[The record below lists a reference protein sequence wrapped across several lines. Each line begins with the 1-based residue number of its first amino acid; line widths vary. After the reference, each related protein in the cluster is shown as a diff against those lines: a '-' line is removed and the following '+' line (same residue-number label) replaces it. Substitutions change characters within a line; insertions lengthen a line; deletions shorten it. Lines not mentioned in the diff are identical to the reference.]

1 MSEQIAVLLRK
12 LSALHA
18 LGEEEQAALVKSI
31 SDLRVLEKGK
41 NIAAEGSRPRHSTVM
56 LTGVACRYKLLRDGR
71 RQILAFQF
79 PGDVTDLYS
88 YVLKTMDHGVGC
100 LTRCEV
106 AHIPHEAIERL
117 CARYPNLAYTLW
129 RDSLVDAAILNMA
142 IVNNGRRTATERV
155 AHLLC
160 EQHVR
165 LVAVGLAERGRP
177 TSFYITQSD
186 LSDATGLSLV
196 HVNKTIKKLKD
207 QGLVGKNA
215 RRLEVLNWVGMK
227 AIAGFDPAYLHFK
240 NVDGWPS

>member
-1 MSEQIAVLLRK
+1 MGMREKFAVLLRK
-12 LSALHA
+12 LNALHA
-18 LGEEEQAALVKSI
+18 LGEEEQTALVESI
-31 SDLRVLEKGK
+31 SDVKVLERGQ
-41 NIAAEGSRPRHSTVM
+41 NIAADGSRPRHSTVM
-56 LTGVACRYKLLRDGR
+56 LSGVACRYKLLSDER

-100 LTRCEV
+100 LTRCEI
-106 AHIPHEAIERL
+106 AHIPHDAIERL

-142 IVNNGRRTATERV
+142 IVNNGRRTALERV

-160 EQHVR
+160 EQYVR

-177 TSFYITQSD
+177 TSFYITQTD

-196 HVNKTIKKLKD
+196 HVNKTIRKLKD
-207 QGLVGKNA
+207 QGLVGKNGG
-215 RRLEVLNWVGMK
+215 RLEVLNWEGMK
-227 AIAGFDPAYLHFK
+227 ALAGFDPAYLHFK
-240 NVDGWPS
+240 NVES